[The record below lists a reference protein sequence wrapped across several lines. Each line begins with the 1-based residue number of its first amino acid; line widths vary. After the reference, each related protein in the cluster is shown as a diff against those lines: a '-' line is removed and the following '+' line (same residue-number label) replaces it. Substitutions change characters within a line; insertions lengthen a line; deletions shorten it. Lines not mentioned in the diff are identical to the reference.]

1 MVVRSRLNWR
11 AFGPDEPFETLWES
25 GLQAYVDRGGQR
37 LNAELVRQGYAQV
50 GTLSPDAKDQ
60 ELWQHLQREAGEA
73 RRGLW
78 AEYPPRRGRGS
89 HGHEPGARP
98 RTS

>member
-11 AFGPDEPFETLWES
+11 ALGPDAPFETRWES
-25 GLQAYVDRGGQR
+25 GLQAYGDRGGQR

-50 GTLSPDAKDQ
+50 ATFSPKVKPQDLCLK
-60 ELWQHLQREAGEA
+60 LQREAREA